1 MSTDTTTTNTT
12 TVSEKTLQLVRD
24 VIADFKN
31 GPAKKEV
38 ERFVTFLNAAIDS
51 PECVHDAY
59 LTYYAGSPEKGLEI
73 IKKLGTNATF
83 GDLAEA
89 VKKGIIQQ

>member
-1 MSTDTTTTNTT
+1 MSTTNDTTTNATTNTT
-12 TVSEKTLQLVRD
+12 LQLVHD
-24 VIADFKN
+24 VVSDFKN
-31 GPAKKEV
+31 GPAKEEV

-83 GDLAEA
+83 GDLDAA
-89 VKKGIIQQ
+89 IKNGTIQQ